1 MWRTR
6 DDSTYVHSISQYIP
20 NDFTKT
26 DVVDADWSSGCMAWV
41 CEWALC
47 AWWSHVLRQENMSNL
62 FVRPFETEWWNC
74 ITHSVIQITI
84 ESDVIQAKRSYFTF
98 LCLSLSFFL
107 AVSLSF
113 NEQKITNV
121 IAYAND
127 KERYLQ
133 RQSLHL
139 NRMWNFHVISCSHFM
154 IE

>member
-26 DVVDADWSSGCMAWV
+26 DVVDADWSSDCMAWV

-47 AWWSHVLRQENMSNL
+47 AWWSHVLQQENMSNS
-62 FVRPFETEWWNC
+62 FVRPFETEWWNR

-84 ESDVIQAKRSYFTF
+84 ESDVIQAKRSYSTF
-98 LCLSLSFFL
+98 LCLSLFL
-107 AVSLSF
+107 SVPLSF
-113 NEQKITNV
+113 NEQELTNV
-121 IAYAND
+121 IVYAND
-127 KERYLQ
+127 KERYRQ

-139 NRMWNFHVISCSHFM
+139 NRMWNFHVISYSHFM